1 MKKVLLLTFAFLG
14 LTLSTMASNKKD
26 DNEGA
31 KKRTT
36 IVNGIETVTIQE
48 TFTAETLDG
57 KVTAANNMLEKAF
70 GVKAKV
76 CHQETTCSFDYSTDN
91 GDSAR
96 LMVNKLNNTLLLIT
110 KKSIK

>member
-1 MKKVLLLTFAFLG
+1 MKKIVLLTFAFLG
-14 LTLSTMASNKKD
+14 FTLSIMASNKKD
-26 DNEGA
+26 DNEGT

-36 IVNGIETVTIQE
+36 IVNGIETVTIQK
-48 TFTAETLDG
+48 TFTAETLDS
-57 KVTAANNMLEKAF
+57 KVASTNQMLEKAF
-70 GVKAKV
+70 GVKANV
-76 CHQETTCSFDYSTDN
+76 CHQETTCSFDYTSDN

>member
-1 MKKVLLLTFAFLG
+1 
-14 LTLSTMASNKKD
+14 
-26 DNEGA
+26 
-31 KKRTT
+31 
-36 IVNGIETVTIQE
+36 
-48 TFTAETLDG
+48 
-57 KVTAANNMLEKAF
+57 MLEKAF

-96 LMVNKLNNTLLLIT
+96 LMVNRLNNTLLLIT